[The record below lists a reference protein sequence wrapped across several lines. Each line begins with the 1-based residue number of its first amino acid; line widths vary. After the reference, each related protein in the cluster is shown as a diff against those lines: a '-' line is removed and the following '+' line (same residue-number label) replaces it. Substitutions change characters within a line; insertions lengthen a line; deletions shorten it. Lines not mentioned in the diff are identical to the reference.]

1 MELSSTARRY
11 LEIVQGLAPE
21 LEELSD
27 RVEAEVHDIAARED
41 PVSQRIYELVI
52 GNDLHRLTLPKEW
65 GGQGLSTA
73 EYFPVLEEVAGIN
86 GALRMVVH
94 GANGM
99 WRLVDQYGTDAQ
111 KRHWL
116 PRMAEGDTVTFGL
129 TEPDNGTGRDISTTA
144 VRDGDSWVINGRKW
158 LISFATSAKMI
169 HLLAATGRDE
179 RGKTLTCFLLPQ
191 GTPGVTAEPLPPTM
205 GCRGA
210 SHEILTLEDVRLPH
224 DAVLGEVDAG
234 LDLGLRGFLDVSRLG
249 IAGSALGIARRSLAL
264 ATDFARQ
271 RVTFGRP
278 IATRQAVRLALAEMA
293 ADTYALQAAV
303 RDACA
308 RFDRGESIEG
318 EAAMCKLLGIEIVGR
333 VTDRALRLH
342 GGIGY
347 TEAHR
352 IERLYRD
359 ARALWFEEGT
369 AEIQKL
375 VVGSAVA
382 SGRLTL

>member
-1 MELSSTARRY
+1 MEPSSTARRY
-11 LEIVQGLAPE
+11 VEIVKSLAPE
-21 LEELSD
+21 LQELSD
-27 RVEAEVHDIAARED
+27 RVEAEVHDIAARD
-41 PVSQRIYELVI
+41 HPASQRIYKLVI
-52 GNDLHRLTLPKEW
+52 GNDLHRLTLPKDW

-73 EYFPVLEEVAGIN
+73 DYFPVLEEVAGIN

-99 WRLVDQYGTDAQ
+99 WRLVHQYGTDAQ
-111 KRHWL
+111 KQHWL
-116 PRMAEGDTVTFGL
+116 PRMADGDTVTFGL

-144 VRDGDSWVINGRKW
+144 VLHGDTWVINGRKW
-158 LISFATSAKMI
+158 LISFATSAKLI
-169 HLLAATGRDE
+169 HLLAATGRDD

-191 GTPGVTAEPLPPTM
+191 GTAGVTAEPLPPTM

-210 SHEILTLEDVRLPH
+210 SHEILTLDNVRLPRE
-224 DAVLGEVDAG
+224 AVLGEVDAG

-278 IATRQAVRLALAEMA
+278 IAARQAVRLALAEMA

-308 RFDRGESIEG
+308 RFDAGEPIEG

-382 SGRLTL
+382 SGRLKL

>member
-1 MELSSTARRY
+1 MELSSTARHY
-11 LEIVQGLAPE
+11 VEIVQGLAPE

-27 RVEAEVHDIAARED
+27 RVESEVRDIAARD
-41 PVSQRIYELVI
+41 HPVSQRIYELVI
-52 GNDLHRLTLPKEW
+52 ANDLHRLTLPEEW
-65 GGQGLSTA
+65 GGRGLSTA
-73 EYFPVLEEVAGIN
+73 DYFPVLEEVAGIN

-99 WRLVDQYGTDAQ
+99 WRLVHQYGTDAQ
-111 KRHWL
+111 KQHWL

-144 VRDGDSWVINGRKW
+144 VRHGDSWVINGRKW

-169 HLLAATGRDE
+169 HFLATTGRDD
-179 RGKTLTCFLLPQ
+179 RGRTLTCFLLPQ

-210 SHEILTLEDVRLPH
+210 SHEVMTLEDVRLPH

-249 IAGSALGIARRSLAL
+249 IAGSALGIARKSLAL

-308 RFDRGESIEG
+308 RFDRGEPIEG